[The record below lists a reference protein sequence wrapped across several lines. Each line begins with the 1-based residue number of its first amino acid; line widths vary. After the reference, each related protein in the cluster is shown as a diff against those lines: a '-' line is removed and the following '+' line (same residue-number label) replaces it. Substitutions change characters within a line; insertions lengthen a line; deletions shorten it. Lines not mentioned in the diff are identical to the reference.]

1 MTAHVLGLV
10 HRLGRDYGKSDEEAA
25 DQCKAFLWLVFWLVV
40 FVAGLTAVTWIG
52 AALVRRWG

>member
-1 MTAHVLGLV
+1 MKPDKPLV
-10 HRLGRDYGKSDEEAA
+10 KGDYGKSDEEAA